1 MTKCMPLL
9 PPPPPC
15 VLRYD
20 MAGFSSSVWQA
31 EGAPPLY
38 ADVLEGL
45 IIIDGVR
52 GQTGPL
58 PTVVEVSADSSSQC

>member
-1 MTKCMPLL
+1 
-9 PPPPPC
+9 
-15 VLRYD
+15 